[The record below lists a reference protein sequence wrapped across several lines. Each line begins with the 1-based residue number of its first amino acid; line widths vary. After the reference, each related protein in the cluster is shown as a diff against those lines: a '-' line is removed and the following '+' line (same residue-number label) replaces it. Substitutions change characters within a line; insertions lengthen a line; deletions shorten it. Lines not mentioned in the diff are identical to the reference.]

1 MYQIFELIGYLGSL
15 SIVGAGIL
23 YCYDKEKFQEIS
35 QTISWESVKCYHKV
49 NNKVKNAIKNLD
61 SNKPKIIRYDDKQ
74 VHNIKIK
81 DMYEFYGYNIDNR
94 TEFKC
99 ILEEMEQKKHFIND
113 VGFDIMFMKKTDYN
127 NKVYWKRILKKGEL
141 ENIEELSV
149 FEKVD
154 KPFLQI
160 EYCLKNGNIGDHDIV
175 EKEEIHSEMFGFY
188 IKNNK
193 ILDKIFIQWYIHKF
207 YSQLECHEYELH
219 IIDTNINIFKM
230 HPNQICLLDKKE
242 GNDEAYI
249 IKQNEN

>member
-99 ILEEMEQKKHFIND
+99 ILEEMEKK
-113 VGFDIMFMKKTDYN
+113 
-127 NKVYWKRILKKGEL
+127 
-141 ENIEELSV
+141 NIS
-149 FEKVD
+149 
-154 KPFLQI
+154 
-160 EYCLKNGNIGDHDIV
+160 
-175 EKEEIHSEMFGFY
+175 
-188 IKNNK
+188 
-193 ILDKIFIQWYIHKF
+193 
-207 YSQLECHEYELH
+207 
-219 IIDTNINIFKM
+219 
-230 HPNQICLLDKKE
+230 
-242 GNDEAYI
+242 
-249 IKQNEN
+249 